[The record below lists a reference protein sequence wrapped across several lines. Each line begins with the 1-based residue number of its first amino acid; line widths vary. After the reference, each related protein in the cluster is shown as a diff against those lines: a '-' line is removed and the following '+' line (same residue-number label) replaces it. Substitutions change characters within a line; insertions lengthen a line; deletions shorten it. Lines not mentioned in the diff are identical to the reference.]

1 MKQILTYPNPILKQQ
16 SFPVTNFGLETQAVI
31 DKMLDI
37 VGKSDYSVGLAA
49 PQIGKLQRIIA
60 VSEIEGER
68 TRLLPLINPEIVFF
82 SKETHE
88 DYEGC
93 LSIPFKVGLVE
104 RSTKIRIRA
113 LDRNGNKIKLKAAG
127 LLAREIQHEVDHLN
141 GLLFF
146 DRTSA
151 DKIYNY
157 TIKDGKWVIQ
167 KQALTAEGVTL

>member
-1 MKQILTYPNPILKQQ
+1 M
-16 SFPVTNFGLETQAVI
+16 
-31 DKMLDI
+31 
-37 VGKSDYSVGLAA
+37 
-49 PQIGKLQRIIA
+49 
-60 VSEIEGER
+60 
-68 TRLLPLINPEIVFF
+68 
-82 SKETHE
+82 
-88 DYEGC
+88 
-93 LSIPFKVGLVE
+93 E